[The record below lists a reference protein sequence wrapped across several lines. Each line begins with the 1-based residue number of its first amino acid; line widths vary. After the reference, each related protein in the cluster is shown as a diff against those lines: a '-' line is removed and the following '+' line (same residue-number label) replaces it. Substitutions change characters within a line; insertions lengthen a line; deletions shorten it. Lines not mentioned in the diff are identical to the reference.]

1 MAFDKFYFL
10 LGGLLLVG
18 GLIFIFYNN
27 LYVPGSKKSYTLLS
41 GTQTISQDFES
52 TVPYSLLAPNRDSL
66 MVEDSNETSGTGS
79 GYGLSFTWS
88 MYLEQ
93 VGPERI
99 WSTSYAKDK
108 PILRIGD
115 SPHIVYN
122 PKYNI
127 LKVIVNYK
135 ESPFYAHYP
144 VIELRDLPLQT
155 WNQYGVV
162 IDNNKVKI
170 YFNGKLVVNKVL
182 ATVPVIEATD
192 ITIGEKFNNLVGK
205 IKDLTVYFRPYDNRE
220 ISKIL

>member
-10 LGGLLLVG
+10 LGGILLLG
-18 GLIFIFYNN
+18 GLIFIFYND
-27 LYVPGSKKSYTLLS
+27 LYVPGSKKSYSLLK

-66 MVEDSNETSGTGS
+66 MVEDSET

-182 ATVPVIEATD
+182 ATVPVIDSTD
-192 ITIGEKFNNLVGK
+192 IVIGEKFNNLVGK

>member
-1 MAFDKFYFL
+1 MTFDKFYYL
-10 LGGLLLVG
+10 LGAILLFG
-18 GLIFIFYNN
+18 GIIFIFYNN
-27 LYVPGSKKSYTLLS
+27 LYVPGNKKSYVLLP

-66 MVEDSNETSGTGS
+66 QLSIDDNQYPTGA

-108 PILRIGD
+108 PILRIGN

-155 WNQYGVV
+155 WTRYGVV

-182 ATVPVIEATD
+182 ATVPVIDSTD
-192 ITIGEKFNNLVGK
+192 IIIGEKFNNLVGK

-220 ISKIL
+220 INKIL

>member
-1 MAFDKFYFL
+1 MIFNKFYFL
-10 LGGLLLVG
+10 LGGILLFG
-18 GLIFIFYNN
+18 GLIFVFYNN
-27 LYVPGSKKSYTLLS
+27 LYVPGNKKSYTLLS
-41 GTQTISQDFES
+41 GTQSLTQDFET

-66 MVEDSNETSGTGS
+66 MYSENPDEG
-79 GYGLSFTWS
+79 GYGISFTWS
-88 MYLEQ
+88 MYLDQ

-170 YFNGKLVVNKVL
+170 YFNGKLVVNKIL
-182 ATVPVIEATD
+182 SSVPVIESTD
-192 ITIGEKFNNLVGK
+192 ITVGEKSNNLVGR

-220 ISKIL
+220 IKKIL

>member
-10 LGGLLLVG
+10 LGGILLLG
-18 GLIFIFYNN
+18 GLIFIFYND
-27 LYVPGSKKSYTLLS
+27 LYVPGSKKSYTLLK

-52 TVPYSLLAPNRDSL
+52 TVPYSLLAPNRASL
-66 MVEDSNETSGTGS
+66 MVDDSGA

-144 VIELRDLPLQT
+144 VIELRDLPLQK
-155 WNQYGVV
+155 WNQYSVV

-182 ATVPVIEATD
+182 ATVPVIDSTD
-192 ITIGEKFNNLVGK
+192 IVIGEKFNNLVGK
-205 IKDLTVYFRPYDNRE
+205 IKDLTVYFRPYDNRD
-220 ISKIL
+220 IGKIL

>member
-1 MAFDKFYFL
+1 MAFNKFFFL
-10 LGGLLLVG
+10 LGGILLFG
-18 GLIFIFYNN
+18 GLIFIFYDN
-27 LYVPGSKKSYTLLS
+27 LYVPSNKKSYTLLS
-41 GTQTISQDFES
+41 GTHSLTQDFES
-52 TVPYSLLAPNRDSL
+52 TIPYSLLAPNRESL
-66 MVEDSNETSGTGS
+66 MFSDGADVG

-88 MYLEQ
+88 MYLVQ

-155 WNQYGVV
+155 WNRYGVV

-170 YFNGKLVVNKVL
+170 YFNGNLVVNKIL
-182 ATVPVIEATD
+182 ASVPVIESTD
-192 ITIGEKFNNLVGK
+192 ITVGEKANNFVGR
-205 IKDLTVYFRPYDNRE
+205 IKDLTVYFQPYDNRE
-220 ISKIL
+220 IKKLL